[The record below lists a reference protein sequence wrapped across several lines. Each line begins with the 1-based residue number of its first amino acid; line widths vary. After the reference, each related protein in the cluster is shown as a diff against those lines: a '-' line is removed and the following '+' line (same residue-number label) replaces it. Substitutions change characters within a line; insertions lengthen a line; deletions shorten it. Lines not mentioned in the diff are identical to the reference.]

1 MLHIGRCTLAVT
13 MDLTERKITKIARE
27 ASKLAVRTLKE
38 DGIGTAE
45 YDFIHLVRHHPGIT
59 QAEVREQLRVDKGAA
74 ARRAASLEA
83 KGYLI
88 RQANPKDGRSQLLF
102 ATEKAEGLRN
112 SKAQVETTFYEWLLA
127 ELPEDYRQF
136 AGEVY
141 PGRFLV
147 RGDRGEQV
155 ALMQERLNQISR
167 EDETLPSLA
176 VLSVIH
182 I

>member
-1 MLHIGRCTLAVT
+1 

-88 RQANPKDGRSQLLF
+88 RQANPKDGRSQLLY
-102 ATEKAEGLRN
+102 ATEQAQSLRN
-112 SKAQVETTFYEWLLA
+112 SKAQIETCFYEWLLA
-127 ELPEDYRQF
+127 ELLEEERTAFCQTLGTLYHRSKKESLSGFPHMAALLRKEGPEH
-136 AGEVY
+136 A
-141 PGRFLV
+141 
-147 RGDRGEQV
+147 
-155 ALMQERLNQISR
+155 
-167 EDETLPSLA
+167 
-176 VLSVIH
+176 
-182 I
+182 